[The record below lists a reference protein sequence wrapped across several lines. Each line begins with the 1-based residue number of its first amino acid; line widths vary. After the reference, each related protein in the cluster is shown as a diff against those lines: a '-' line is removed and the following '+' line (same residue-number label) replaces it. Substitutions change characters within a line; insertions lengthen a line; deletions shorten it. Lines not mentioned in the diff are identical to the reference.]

1 MPQVLL
7 TLDDPVLKIA
17 DTSAGL
23 ATGVAIECQMSAATV
38 TSTPNLTDVPKTGCY
53 PPTQIVGDPTYSL
66 EVAWIQDW
74 TDPAGISRMAHAFNG
89 ARKWVS
95 FLLDADDA
103 ATVATFEVTIAEGAY
118 GGTFGGLAVA
128 TASWPVIGQPTFPT
142 YTPTTGLTADTAS
155 SSSPADTDAAGAEAV
170 PAPVG

>member
-7 TLDDPVLKIA
+7 NLNDPIIKIA
-17 DTSAGL
+17 DDATGL
-23 ATGVAIECQMSAATV
+23 ATGLAIECQMTAATL
-38 TSTPNLTDVPKTGCY
+38 TSTPNLTDVPKSGCY
-53 PPTQIVGDPTYSL
+53 PPTQLVGDPTYAL
-66 EVAWIQDW
+66 DVAWIQDW

-89 ARKWVS
+89 ERHFVS

-103 ATVATFEVTIAEGAY
+103 ATAVTAEVTVAEGQY

-128 TASWPVIGQPTFPT
+128 TATWPISGTPTFPA
-142 YTPTTGLTADTAS
+142 YTPTVALE
-155 SSSPADTDAAGAEAV
+155 AEAE